1 METDAEEPLQRKT
14 SRNKEAEAAI
24 TLVGEKRSSH
34 SCKEASKQAS
44 KQASKPQA
52 TRKQCTKGNGTTGRY
67 DVREKMQEIIVL
79 CKECVG
85 FW

>member
-44 KQASKPQA
+44 KPASHKQQESNAQKETEQQAA
-52 TRKQCTKGNGTTGRY
+52 MMYVRRCRK
-67 DVREKMQEIIVL
+67 L
-79 CKECVG
+79 
-85 FW
+85 